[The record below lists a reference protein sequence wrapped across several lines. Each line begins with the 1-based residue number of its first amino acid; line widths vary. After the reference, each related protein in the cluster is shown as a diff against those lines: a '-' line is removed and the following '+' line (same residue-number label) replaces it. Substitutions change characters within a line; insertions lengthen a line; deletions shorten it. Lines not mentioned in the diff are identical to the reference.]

1 MIVNIILTHPTTSAV
16 MTSKL
21 FPDEVVNFHLRF
33 DKTSFV
39 RSISLQIVNLKYTLE

>member
-16 MTSKL
+16 MANKQ

-39 RSISLQIVNLKYTLE
+39 RSISLQIVNLKYTFE

>member
-1 MIVNIILTHPTTSAV
+1 MIVNIILTHPASAV
-16 MTSKL
+16 MANKQ

-39 RSISLQIVNLKYTLE
+39 RSILLQIVNLKYTFE